1 MLEATIIPTMASTTD
16 QPTVMGPVPLPF
28 NNAIAAGDV
37 PAVDPGLLEEYESI
51 ISSLPSN
58 PKMHLNCYQGAWVQR
73 TWVPGII
80 AIQRGHFTPR
90 HGDVVLV
97 SPPKCGTTW
106 LKALAFATMA
116 RRVHP
121 PPPAAAAAAAADVDA
136 QQHPL
141 LRLNPHDC
149 VPFMEKLFAAGLGSR
164 MDALPSPR
172 LMATHMHHSLL
183 PTSISDNPDC
193 KIIYICRDPKDMLVS
208 MWQFA
213 RRILP
218 ELQFY
223 NVFELACEGR
233 CLSGPIWDHIL
244 GYWNASKTS
253 PENVLFLRYEEML
266 QYPNDNVRKLAQFVG
281 QPFSPDEEEAGVV
294 MDIVRL
300 CSFEKMKNLKVN
312 EADSSPI
319 QVPRNTTFAN
329 DSFFRRGGAGDW
341 TNHMTPEMAGRLDA
355 IMNEK
360 LHGTGISFS

>member
-1 MLEATIIPTMASTTD
+1 M
-16 QPTVMGPVPLPF
+16 
-28 NNAIAAGDV
+28 
-37 PAVDPGLLEEYESI
+37 EEYGSI

-58 PKMHLNCYQGAWVQR
+58 PKMHLNCYQGVWVQR

-80 AIQRGHFTPR
+80 AIQRRGGGGFTPR
-90 HGDVVLV
+90 RRGDVVLA

-116 RRVHP
+116 RRAHP
-121 PPPAAAAAAAADVDA
+121 PA
-136 QQHPL
+136 QQLQHPL

-149 VPFMEKLFAAGLGSR
+149 VPFMEKLFAAGLGSK

-183 PTSISDNPDC
+183 PTSITDNLDC

-218 ELQFY
+218 ELQFHD
-223 NVFELACEGR
+223 VFELACEGR

-244 GYWNASKTS
+244 GYWNASKAR
-253 PENVLFLRYEEML
+253 PETVLFLRYEEML
-266 QYPNDNVRKLAQFVG
+266 RYPIDNVRKLARFVG

-312 EADSSPI
+312 KADSSSVH
-319 QVPRNTTFAN
+319 VPRNNTFAN
-329 DSFFRRGGAGDW
+329 DSFFRRGEAGDW
-341 TNHMTPEMAGRLDA
+341 TNHMTPEMARRLDA

-360 LHGTGISFS
+360 LHETGISFS